1 MRVLRGVAR
10 PLWVAYILNART
22 VRRRNITPLLRE
34 SFSEAAINEFH
45 TAKSNWHT
53 ARWIEVSSQRRL
65 KAMYRIAVTED
76 RQDFADAYEF
86 IVATQHKTSTYTM
99 PGSWVNSV
107 SPNDIAEILA
117 WRCANGVSQ

>member
-1 MRVLRGVAR
+1 
-10 PLWVAYILNART
+10 
-22 VRRRNITPLLRE
+22 
-34 SFSEAAINEFH
+34 
-45 TAKSNWHT
+45 
-53 ARWIEVSSQRRL
+53 
-65 KAMYRIAVTED
+65 MYRIAVTED